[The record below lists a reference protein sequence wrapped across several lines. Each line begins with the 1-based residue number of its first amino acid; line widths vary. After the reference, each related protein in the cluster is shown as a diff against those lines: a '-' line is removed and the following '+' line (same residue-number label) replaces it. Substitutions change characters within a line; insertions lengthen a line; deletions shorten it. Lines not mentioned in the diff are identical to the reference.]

1 LKKRVADIDINIQK
15 KYESALTQI
24 EAMYA
29 ENNML
34 KAENSNLR
42 NELVSWRNRLEAL
55 DKTRIRELEELRGAM
70 DVQRKS
76 HIDREMR

>member
-1 LKKRVADIDINIQK
+1 
-15 KYESALTQI
+15 
-24 EAMYA
+24 MFA

-42 NELVSWRNRLEAL
+42 NELASWRNRLEAL
-55 DKTRIRELEELRGAM
+55 DKTRIRELDELRGAM
-70 DVQRKS
+70 DVQRQS